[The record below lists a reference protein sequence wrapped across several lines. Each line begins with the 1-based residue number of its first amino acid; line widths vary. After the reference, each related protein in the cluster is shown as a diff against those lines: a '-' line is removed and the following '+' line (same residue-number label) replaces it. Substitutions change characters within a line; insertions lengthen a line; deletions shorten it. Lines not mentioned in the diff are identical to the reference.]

1 MRLTALGLVLTLLT
15 GCAVVAIV
23 GAAAVGTG
31 TYAYVNGELK
41 REYPAPLDH
50 TWAAT
55 VESLQALE
63 VEVIDSDKDQA
74 GGRIEGLWYEKS
86 TKLTFESKPDE
97 ITLVKIRVGTFGD
110 RDASEQIGNEIQK
123 RL

>member
-1 MRLTALGLVLTLLT
+1 MRLMALGLVLTLLT
-15 GCAVVAIV
+15 GCAVVAVV

-55 VESLQALE
+55 VQSLQALE
-63 VEVIDSDKDQA
+63 VEVINSQKDQA
-74 GGRIEGLWYEKS
+74 GGEIKGLWYEKS
-86 TKLTFESKPDE
+86 TKLIFESKPDE
-97 ITLVKIRVGTFGD
+97 ITQVKIRVGTFGD
-110 RDASEQIGNEIQK
+110 RDASERIGNEIQK

>member
-1 MRLTALGLVLTLLT
+1 MRLMALGLVLALLT
-15 GCAVVAIV
+15 GCAAMAVVGV
-23 GAAAVGTG
+23 AAVGTG
-31 TYAYVNGELK
+31 TYAYANGELK

-55 VESLQALE
+55 VQSLQALQ
-63 VEVIDSDKDQA
+63 VEVVDSHKDQA
-74 GGRIEGLWYEKS
+74 GGRIEGLWYWKS
-86 TKLTFESKPDE
+86 TKLIFESKPDE